1 MTELQGWQ
9 PDKSGRHEFRYY
21 SEDGPTT
28 WVSNGDEV
36 SHDVATDTQGHL
48 NPPEDIVHSHQDPA
62 PASAS
67 TSAQPTI
74 PIDSAAGWYTDPSD
88 PTHLRYWAGSGW
100 TEEVVT
106 STPAPESDGW
116 IQQPT
121 EHSTGTEAAD
131 EPDRPTQFSP
141 DGYLDSR
148 STEDLQDA
156 SSAKVLHVMA
166 WSAVFIFGGG
176 TYLLGESVDAQ
187 LVAIWHRRRTD
198 EPPVESWDRSSVG
211 RDGAAAR
218 FIELEPDGAALEA
231 PLVSTWFTQPSVKPL
246 PGYHHR
252 TEGAVSAKRVHKVH
266 RKRQQSVADQLRR
279 GVIARGH
286 LRAISLDTSLWEGES
301 AIVQYRARR
310 LKVGESS
317 FTQPGRNH
325 VASSAVV
332 GGVLLG
338 PVGAQGGATTSK
350 AQSRNMVR
358 TERKIV
364 NNGALIFTDHRLLF
378 VSSRKQSSP
387 QSHLTIKYGEVSRA
401 LFTAR
406 PFLQVRRMQLTLSF
420 KSLRPDEAFFIDGPD
435 IDDAMAYYNGIVSLH
450 NDRPDGCP
458 SGGDESWKT
467 IS

>member
-36 SHDVATDTQGHL
+36 SHDVATDTQGRL
-48 NPPEDIVHSHQDPA
+48 NPADDIVHSHQDPA

-74 PIDSAAGWYTDPSD
+74 SIDSAAGWYTDPSD
-88 PTHLRYWAGSGW
+88 PTHLRYWDGSGW

-187 LVAIWHRRRTD
+187 LIGVWDRSGTD
-198 EPPVESWDRSSVG
+198 KPPVESWDRSSVG
-211 RDGAAAR
+211 RDGAVAR
-218 FIELEPDGAALEA
+218 FIELEPDGEGLEA
-231 PLVSTWFTQPSVKPL
+231 PLVCTWFTQPGGKPL
-246 PGYHHR
+246 PGLHHR
-252 TEGAVSAKRVHKVH
+252 KEGDAAATRL
-266 RKRQQSVADQLRR
+266 RGADRRRQQSLAGQLRT
-279 GVIARGH
+279 GVIASGH
-286 LRAISLDTSLWEGES
+286 LRVITPNTSLWEGER
-301 AIVQYRARR
+301 AIVQYGARR
-310 LKVGESS
+310 LKVVETSS
-317 FTQPGRNH
+317 TQPGRKH
-325 VASSAVV
+325 VVARAAL
-332 GGVLLG
+332 GGVLAGPLG
-338 PVGAQGGATTSK
+338 ALGGAATSK
-350 AQSRNMVR
+350 AQPRNMVR

-378 VSSRKQSSP
+378 VGSRKHFSP

-401 LFTAR
+401 LFTTR
-406 PFLQVRRMQLTLSF
+406 QFLQVRRMHLTLSF
-420 KSLRPDEAFFIDGPD
+420 KNLRPEETFIIDGTE
-435 IDDAMAYYNGIVSLH
+435 IDDAMAYYNGIVRFH
-450 NDRPDGCP
+450 NGRPDG
-458 SGGDESWKT
+458 
-467 IS
+467 